1 MGRFYSKIFK
11 QTTMK
16 TTQNKGSE
24 GTMNVVFY
32 NHSFNVPNSNGSE
45 KINLRVVTLFSG
57 YGSQELALN
66 YSGIDYVNVANSD
79 IFKPANEVY
88 DALHTTEVGNLG
100 DITKIDE
107 NTFPECDLLTYSF
120 PCTNVSIA
128 GNQEGIAVGTQ
139 SGLLYEV
146 ERILKVKQPKY
157 LMMENVKNLVS
168 KTHMAS
174 FQKHIDFLN
183 TLGYSTYWRV
193 LNAADFGCAQNR
205 ERVIMMAVM
214 GESKEQ
220 VKRRMMRVDNHK
232 KGRVAMR
239 PFIENEV
246 SSKLFI
252 DCEFE
257 GHNPS
262 NQNSVCKMVAKRTDV
277 KYDQASR
284 IYSID
289 GASPCIT
296 KSAIPQILTDENEVR
311 FISARE
317 AYRFMGIKDKDIDKM
332 LATSLSEKQHVSLA
346 GNSICVP
353 VLEAIF
359 TEFFKP
365 VPLYGI
371 WANCGLRRIA

>member
-1 MGRFYSKIFK
+1 
-11 QTTMK
+11 MK
-16 TTQNKGSE
+16 TTQNNGSK

-66 YSGIDYVNVANSD
+66 YSGVDYENVANSD

-107 NTFPECDLLTYSF
+107 NTFPDCDLLTYSF
-120 PCTNVSIA
+120 PCQDLSIA
-128 GNQEGIAVGTQ
+128 GNQKGIKEGTR

-146 ERILKVKQPKY
+146 ERIVKVKQPKY

-183 TLGYSTYWRV
+183 SLGYATYWRV

-205 ERVIMMAVM
+205 ERVLMMAVM
-214 GESKEQ
+214 GETKEQ
-220 VKRRMMRVDNHK
+220 VKRRMLRVDNHK

-246 SSKLFI
+246 SEKLFI
-252 DCEFE
+252 DCEYE

-296 KSAIPQILTDENEVR
+296 KSAIPQILTDDNEVR

-317 AYRFMGIKDKDIDKM
+317 AYRFMGIKDQDIDKM
-332 LATSLSEKQHVSLA
+332 LKTSLSEKQHVSLA

-371 WANCGLRRIA
+371 WANRGLRRIA

>member
-1 MGRFYSKIFK
+1 
-11 QTTMK
+11 MK
-16 TTQNKGSE
+16 TTQKNGNE
-24 GTMNVVFY
+24 GTMEVVFY
-32 NHSFNVPNSNGSE
+32 NKSFDVPNSNGGD
-45 KINLRVVTLFSG
+45 KVKLRVATLFSG

-66 YSGIDYVNVANSD
+66 YIGADYVNVANSD
-79 IFKPANEVY
+79 ICKPANEVY

-107 NTFPECDLLTYSF
+107 NTFPDCDLLTFSF
-120 PCTNVSIA
+120 PCQDLSIA
-128 GNQEGIAVGTQ
+128 GNQKGIKEGTR

-146 ERILKVKQPKY
+146 ERIVKVKQPKY

-168 KTHMAS
+168 KTHMVS
-174 FQKHIDFLN
+174 FQNHIDFLN
-183 TLGYSTYWRV
+183 SLGYSTYWRV

-205 ERVIMMAVM
+205 ERVLMMAVM

-232 KGRVAMR
+232 KNRVAMR
-239 PFIENEV
+239 SFIENEV
-246 SSKLFI
+246 SEKLFI

-257 GHNPS
+257 SHNPS
-262 NQNSVCKMVAKRTDV
+262 NENSVCKMVAKRTDI

-317 AYRFMGIKDKDIDKM
+317 AYRFMGVKDKDIDKM

-365 VPLYGI
+365 VQLFGI
-371 WANCGLRRIA
+371 WANRGLRRVA

>member
-1 MGRFYSKIFK
+1 
-11 QTTMK
+11 MK
-16 TTQNKGSE
+16 KAQYEGKK
-24 GTMNVVFY
+24 GTMQVMFY
-32 NHSFNVPNSNGSE
+32 NKSFDITNSNGSE
-45 KINLRVVTLFSG
+45 KINLRVATLFSG
-57 YGSQELALN
+57 LGSQELALN
-66 YSGIDYVNVANSD
+66 YTGVDYANVANSD

-88 DALHTTEVGNLG
+88 DSLHTTEVGNLG

-107 NTFPECDLLTYSF
+107 NTFPDCDLLTYSF
-120 PCTNVSIA
+120 PCQDLSIA
-128 GNQEGIAVGTQ
+128 GNQKGISEGTR

-146 ERILKVKQPKY
+146 ERIVKVKEPKY

-174 FQKHIDFLN
+174 FQRHIDFLN
-183 TLGYSTYWRV
+183 SLGYSTYWRV

-205 ERVIMMAVM
+205 ERVLMMAVM
-214 GESKEQ
+214 GETKEQ

-232 KGRVAMR
+232 KDRVAMR

-246 SSKLFI
+246 STKLFI

-257 GHNPS
+257 AHNPS

-296 KSAIPQILTDENEVR
+296 KSAIPQILTDDNEVR

-317 AYRFMGIKDKDIDKM
+317 AYRFMGIKDQDIDKM
-332 LATSLSEKQHVSLA
+332 LKTSLSEKQHVSLA

-365 VPLYGI
+365 VPLNGI
-371 WANCGLRRIA
+371 WANRGLSRVA